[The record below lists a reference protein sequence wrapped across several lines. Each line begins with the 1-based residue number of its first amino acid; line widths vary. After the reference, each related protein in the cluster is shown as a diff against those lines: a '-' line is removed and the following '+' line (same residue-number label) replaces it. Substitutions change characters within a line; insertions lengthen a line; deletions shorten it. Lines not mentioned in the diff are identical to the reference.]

1 MSKAKRLRELEAE
14 NVSQKRTI
22 ETLKKQIKEMQSKSK
37 RTIGNSATYKEEK
50 ELRGDENSE

>member
-14 NVSQKRTI
+14 NNS
-22 ETLKKQIKEMQSKSK
+22 LKYRNELLTREIKEMRNKSK

-50 ELRGDENSE
+50 ELHGDENNE